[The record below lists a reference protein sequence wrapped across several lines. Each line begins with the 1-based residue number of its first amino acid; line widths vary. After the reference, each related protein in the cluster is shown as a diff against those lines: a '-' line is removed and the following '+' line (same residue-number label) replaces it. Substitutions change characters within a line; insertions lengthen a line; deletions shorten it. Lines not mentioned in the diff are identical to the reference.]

1 MSIYTETELKEAIEQ
16 WKTALSLCATGKS
29 YQIDGRT
36 LTRYDLAEIR
46 AHLSWLQSQ
55 LDLAQGRRVVC
66 VRPMIRR

>member
-1 MSIYTETELKEAIEQ
+1 MIYTEEELKTAIAE

-36 LTRYDLAEIR
+36 LTRYDLSAIR
-46 AHLSWLQSQ
+46 THLTWLQSQ
-55 LDLAQGRRVVC
+55 LDAVTGRRISC

>member
-1 MSIYTETELKEAIEQ
+1 MSIYTIPELQEAISQ

-36 LTRYDLAEIR
+36 LTRYDLPAIR
-46 AHLSWLQSQ
+46 AHLTWLQSQ
-55 LDLAQGRRVVC
+55 LDAVTGRRITC